1 MTIKLLFLRNKI
13 NYSISADVE
22 RLRSWLAS
30 LGLTAQ
36 IEYKDV
42 VLPLS
47 FKSFGVFGG
56 KELFGLD
63 GIKQKIRDEA
73 LVPMFAYDVVLFCYD
88 DPKVQAGL
96 ANWTY
101 PSDLAGAAFCEIVYR
116 PDLVGRNGDILC
128 HETLHAFNR
137 LLAFRGIFIV
147 DTLDNDNNWD
157 RVWKLYQPL
166 VNRMLAP
173 YPLLTRISRIKEE
186 IAYFQAL
193 LGLKKKQEIEQM
205 ILRVAQEEG
214 VDGRT
219 LLAVAKA
226 ESGLNPKAVNLNQ
239 DGSKDFGLFQL
250 NDKWYK
256 DIVFDEA
263 TEDPEMSARIAARRF
278 KQGFMSDWTSVKSGA
293 YKKYL

>member
-1 MTIKLLFLRNKI
+1 
-13 NYSISADVE
+13 
-22 RLRSWLAS
+22 
-30 LGLTAQ
+30 
-36 IEYKDV
+36 
-42 VLPLS
+42 
-47 FKSFGVFGG
+47 
-56 KELFGLD
+56 
-63 GIKQKIRDEA
+63 
-73 LVPMFAYDVVLFCYD
+73 
-88 DPKVQAGL
+88 
-96 ANWTY
+96 
-101 PSDLAGAAFCEIVYR
+101 
-116 PDLVGRNGDILC
+116 
-128 HETLHAFNR
+128 
-137 LLAFRGIFIV
+137 
-147 DTLDNDNNWD
+147 
-157 RVWKLYQPL
+157 
-166 VNRMLAP
+166 MLAP

-193 LGLKKKQEIEQM
+193 LGLKKKQEIERM